1 MSREEKQHYLR
12 ESIMNDGLDTEKFI
26 NFMESDPDRG
36 ADLDQYDLGEIKNVI
51 GCDAESARVQGDIRY
66 NERW

>member
-1 MSREEKQHYLR
+1 MSKEEKQLYLR

-36 ADLDQYDLGEIKNVI
+36 ADLDRYDLSEIKNVI
-51 GCDAESARVQGDIRY
+51 QI
-66 NERW
+66 ERRRSTRSKLPMG